1 MKKKLAFLMVA
12 LVAVGAFALQ
22 TSFRAFNNAT
32 AAEDWEITAGAYGL
46 LGQAEQSLVGQT
58 ASVTIDGTSISLTVT
73 ASSIPVTLNG
83 TLSGTTVTFPK
94 GQAVMGTYYLIGS
107 NADQTSVTDIV
118 FTYDEAAQTLTQQT
132 PLIVVSNSPT
142 SIGFAMAYFKDVVLQ
157 GASAST
163 SHYYKKVTTA
173 SDLSNGEYLIVYEG
187 DNTHAAV
194 AFDGSLSTLDVA
206 ENGVAVTISDG
217 AIASSTA
224 LDAATFTIAS
234 TADGYT
240 VKSASGFFVG
250 QTSHANGLKT
260 SETAAAGYYHGI
272 SFDGS
277 GNAVLS
283 IDTSTDAVT
292 QSVTMRYN
300 YADNQLR
307 FRYYKNGQ
315 QPIALYK
322 KVAGEMPV
330 AEFDYYVVGKFSGT
344 DSWGPAPERKMTR
357 NTAADT
363 EEYMLTM
370 NLTANDELKVVK
382 SSDGTTVD
390 TWYPDPG
397 DNYAI
402 TAAGEYT
409 VYFRPNG
416 DGNNDWYCNVIYV
429 AATPISTIAEAQAA
443 DAGTTVTVEGTVVA
457 SAASGA
463 VLYDGTD
470 FIYYYN
476 TSNALQLKHK
486 VRMKGAVSVYGGAKQ
501 FNSDAVIT
509 DLGEVDYSD
518 PDPVV
523 LDGAALNATVTAGT
537 VTRQF
542 VALQGHLNINGNYYN
557 ITVEGAEGVQGSIVK
572 PKEDLSAYND
582 KDVVVYGYAMYMTGS
597 TTKYVYIVST
607 IVGEPLDP
615 VEPVV
620 WPEGV
625 EGETWSITTT
635 AAQTGGAT
643 QNIENEPCRVA
654 YLADAAEA
662 YLQAPFTLQGRQFV
676 VTLKGSVDANKN
688 VTIPMGQLVAQ
699 DPTQGL
705 SAYIFAKNADQEF
718 DDVVLT
724 YSETAEKLSLKYEG
738 NIYLYLTGDPGS
750 TDVPVFT
757 LTNTEVFKELS
768 VQSDG
773 LYIVGNTINNWDVT
787 NMTAMTY
794 NEQTQAY
801 EYVLSATETSYFAIS
816 DVDADANTVV
826 DYNKDMREY
835 TSFPFYVMGYEP
847 QFSAEEGLISENPG
861 GWYQYFIAD
870 GVNVEVGQA
879 YKLTCE
885 IKSAKAGNVT
895 AVMRWSWDE
904 DPSTGTLALEA
915 GDWKEYS
922 CLFAPVNGSPVG
934 VILQPGT
941 FDGRFCIRNV
951 KISHVEGNWDDFNR
965 NHRYALGQG
974 DVDATLNEEV
984 QLQKVNGTI
993 VVPAGD
999 YKISVTNDMKMTIT
1013 GEAPAPDQLYLV
1025 GNTINNWD
1033 LSNMT
1038 AMTYNSLD
1046 RTFSYNLTADEKTYF
1061 AVSDVDADANTV
1073 VDYNQDMREYTS
1085 FPFYVMGYEPQF
1097 SAEEGL
1103 ISENPGGWY
1112 QYFIADGVNVEVG
1125 QAYKLTCEIKSAKAG
1140 NVTAVMRWSWD
1151 EDPST
1156 GTLALEAGD
1165 WKEYSCLFAP
1175 VNGSPV
1181 GVILQ
1186 PGTFDGRFCI
1196 RNVKI
1201 THEEGNWTD
1210 FNANHRYALGEGDV
1224 DATLNEELQLQKV
1237 NGSVVLNP
1245 GEYTITIDENMKMTI
1260 TGEEAP
1266 QQEKL
1271 YIIGSMNGW
1280 DRTAMT
1286 EMTIDAA
1293 TGNYMYEYSP
1303 TEEAYFAFAT
1313 YQQTAEEAEA
1323 DPNWETFNSEYRWAI
1338 AEGDQLAELDTPY
1351 DLQKVNGTIKLPAGQ
1366 YFIIVTPE
1374 MRMMITGEVGPTL
1387 EDGFYVV
1394 GNMTDW
1400 VPNADYK
1407 MTENTEAGDV
1417 LEFMYTM
1424 DLTTTSQF
1432 KIVKVEGNNQT
1443 WYPDGMG
1450 NNYGEHGE
1458 ITADGE
1464 YNIYFRPNADGGD
1477 DWFYNVIFVAPVGEE
1492 PNPYLDGD
1500 FIYWTADDVCNKGE
1514 AEDSYGSESFYVT
1527 CVDTDNNKHQVDANN
1542 AYFGDANHQVKFTH
1556 RFKTGGKSSA
1566 KNSLTLTIP
1575 SDGKLSVYVRTGSND
1590 ATDRNLVLTQAETEL
1605 YNAVVQEADAILV
1618 APEDLNADS
1627 PAKAE
1632 GDPVKVYPIIT
1643 VDVVAGEVIVGYPVN
1658 GLNFYAFQ
1666 LVSETTGIVN
1676 IMPEQQGFDESLP
1689 AYNLQGQRVT
1699 KSYRG
1704 IVIQNGRKFMNK

>member
-58 ASVTIDGTSISLTVT
+58 ASVTVDGTSISLTVT

-107 NADQTSVTDIV
+107 NADQTSVTDVV

-187 DNTHAAV
+187 NSSHAAV
-194 AFDGSLSTLDVA
+194 AFDGSRETLDGA
-206 ENGVAVTISDG
+206 NNGVEVTISDG
-217 AIASSTA
+217 AIASSTT
-224 LDAATFTIAS
+224 LDAATFSIDLTNG
-234 TADGYT
+234 TL
-240 VKSASGFFVG
+240 KSASGFYIGV
-250 QTSHANGLKT
+250 TTNSNGLKQ
-260 SETAAAGYYHGI
+260 
-272 SFDGS
+272 
-277 GNAVLS
+277 
-283 IDTSTDAVT
+283 STDASAYSNTFSIDDAGNTVIVAGFEG
-292 QSVTMRYN
+292 STMYLRYN
-300 YADNQLR
+300 YASDQLR
-307 FRYYKNGQ
+307 FRYYKNAAQ

-344 DSWGPAPERKMTR
+344 ESWGPAPERKMTR

-370 NLTANDELKVVK
+370 NLAANDELKVVK

-402 TAAGEYT
+402 TADGEYT

-582 KDVVVYGYAMYMTGS
+582 KDVVVYGYAMYMTGN

-635 AAQTGGAT
+635 AAQTGGTT

-654 YLADAAEA
+654 YLPDAAEA

-738 NIYLYLTGDPGS
+738 SIYLYLTGDPGS

-757 LTNTEVFKELS
+757 LTNTEVFKELTAPAANYY
-768 VQSDG
+768 V
-773 LYIVGNTINNWDVT
+773 VGNFDGTDSWSPAPERKMTLNTEADTEEYMLTLNLTTTDQFKVVKSNNGTSIDTWYPTGMD
-787 NMTAMTY
+787 NNYGQHGEITADG
-794 NEQTQAY
+794 
-801 EYVLSATETSYFAIS
+801 EYTVYFRPNGDGGDDWFNGVIYVASNAGPADNVLWSS
-816 DVDADANTVV
+816 DEPVAAAWYADP
-826 DYNKDMREY
+826 YDMRVPVEKFDNVKVGDRVHVA
-835 TSFPFYVMGYEP
+835 TLRDAAGGLWDAQVVLKDGWWTD
-847 QFSAEEGLISENPG
+847 AE
-861 GWYQYFIAD
+861 A
-870 GVNVEVGQA
+870 GVP
-879 YKLTCE
+879 C
-885 IKSAKAGNVT
+885 GNVT
-895 AVMRWSWDE
+895 EGDVAIAITGDMLKNFKARGGMIIGGAGYSSKLVTLEKTDFTGSDLSVWVGE
-904 DPSTGTLALEA
+904 PSTGAVTVAAPHVKNANNFQGVQA
-915 GDWKEYS
+915 GDIIRVHTTGDAGSWIIIQYS
-922 CLFAPVNGSPVG
+922 GS
-934 VILQPGT
+934 
-941 FDGRFCIRNV
+941 D
-951 KISHVEGNWDDFNR
+951 
-965 NHRYALGQG
+965 
-974 DVDATLNEEV
+974 
-984 QLQKVNGTI
+984 
-993 VVPAGD
+993 
-999 YKISVTNDMKMTIT
+999 T
-1013 GEAPAPDQLYLV
+1013 GWQ
-1025 GNTINNWD
+1025 
-1033 LSNMT
+1033 
-1038 AMTYNSLD
+1038 
-1046 RTFSYNLTADEKTYF
+1046 
-1061 AVSDVDADANTV
+1061 
-1073 VDYNQDMREYTS
+1073 
-1085 FPFYVMGYEPQF
+1085 
-1097 SAEEGL
+1097 
-1103 ISENPGGWY
+1103 
-1112 QYFIADGVNVEVG
+1112 
-1125 QAYKLTCEIKSAKAG
+1125 
-1140 NVTAVMRWSWD
+1140 
-1151 EDPST
+1151 
-1156 GTLALEAGD
+1156 
-1165 WKEYSCLFAP
+1165 
-1175 VNGSPV
+1175 
-1181 GVILQ
+1181 
-1186 PGTFDGRFCI
+1186 
-1196 RNVKI
+1196 
-1201 THEEGNWTD
+1201 WTD
-1210 FNANHRYALGEGDV
+1210 FVNMPATPSDEGIDFVITEENIEQMKIDGFIINHSG
-1224 DATLNEELQLQKV
+1224 
-1237 NGSVVLNP
+1237 
-1245 GEYTITIDENMKMTI
+1245 YTITQIELLP
-1260 TGEEAP
+1260 AP
-1266 QQEKL
+1266 EPDPEKL

-1286 EMTIDAA
+1286 EMPIDAA

-1374 MRMMITGEVGPTL
+1374 MQLMITGSVTPQP
-1387 EDGFYVV
+1387 DPDYYVV
-1394 GNMTDW
+1394 GESTPLGLAWGVVEAN
-1400 VPNADYK
+1400 K
-1407 MTENTEAGDV
+1407 MELQQPDRSSDDKIYVKKYENVEFAVGDV
-1417 LEFMYTM
+1417 IKY
-1424 DLTTTSQF
+1424 
-1432 KIVKVEGNNQT
+1432 KVGASTNGTDIST
-1443 WYPDGMG
+1443 WYPEGVD
-1450 NNYGEHGE
+1450 NEYTAE
-1458 ITADGE
+1458 IEVAGT
-1464 YNIYFRPNADGGD
+1464 
-1477 DWFYNVIFVAPVGEE
+1477 YNVTFTFNATQSTTEVPVIDINVESVSNPELNGDWIF
-1492 PNPYLDGD
+1492 
-1500 FIYWTADDVCNKGE
+1500 WTEDDVCAQGS
-1514 AEDSYGSESFYVT
+1514 AETLYGTDDFYVSL
-1527 CVDTDNNKHQVDANN
+1527 VDTDGKHAVDANN
-1542 AYFGDANHQVKFTH
+1542 AYFGDATQQIKFTH
-1556 RFKTGGKSSA
+1556 RFKTGGKSGA
-1566 KNSLTLTIP
+1566 KNSMTLTIP
-1575 SDGKLSVYVRTGSND
+1575 SDGKLSVYVRTGSNSE
-1590 ATDRNLVLTQAETEL
+1590 TNRNLVLTQDENEL
-1605 YNAVVQEADAILV
+1605 YNQVVQEADAIQV
-1618 APEDLNADS
+1618 APEDLNVVNL
-1627 PAKAE
+1627 AKAD

-1643 VDVVAGEVIVGYPVN
+1643 VDVVAGELSVGYPT
-1658 GLNFYAFQ
+1658 GSLNFYAFQ
-1666 LVSETTGIVN
+1666 FVSETTGIVN

>member
-32 AAEDWEITAGAYGL
+32 AAEDWEITAGAYSL

-83 TLSGTTVTFPK
+83 TLNGITATFPK
-94 GQAVMGTYYLIGS
+94 GQAVMGTYYLLGS
-107 NADQTSVTDIV
+107 NANQSTVTDIV
-118 FTYDEAAQTLTQQT
+118 FTYNATAKTLTQQT
-132 PLIVVSNSPT
+132 PRIVVSTAEDAVTNP
-142 SIGFAMAYFKDVVLQ
+142 MAYMKDVVLQ
-157 GASAST
+157 GPDGVMADAVIDFSGNTDNWGIGTTKLYDENSFSYGDLTIKLKGT
-163 SHYYKKVTTA
+163 SGGGYRWYDSGNIILGKKDA
-173 SDLSNGEYLIVYEG
+173 YLELP
-187 DNTHAAV
+187 
-194 AFDGSLSTLDVA
+194 AFDFNVAKIEVVGTSGASEAVKQNIFVGS
-206 ENGVAVTISDG
+206 VAV
-217 AIASSTA
+217 ST
-224 LDAATFTIAS
+224 
-234 TADGYT
+234 
-240 VKSASGFFVG
+240 
-250 QTSHANGLKT
+250 
-260 SETAAAGYYHGI
+260 ETTGMKNVTQEYEIDPAYQAAGNIYRLVVTSSHNTQI
-272 SFDGS
+272 TK
-277 GNAVLS
+277 VLVYKQTG
-283 IDTSTDAVT
+283 DT
-292 QSVTMRYN
+292 
-300 YADNQLR
+300 
-307 FRYYKNGQ
+307 
-315 QPIALYK
+315 P
-322 KVAGEMPV
+322 PV
-330 AEFDYYVVGKFSGT
+330 PAANYYVVGKFGGT

-370 NLTANDELKVVK
+370 NLAANDQLKVVK

-402 TAAGEYT
+402 TADGEYT

-443 DAGTTVTVEGTVVA
+443 DAGTTLTVEGTVVA

-572 PKEDLSAYND
+572 PKEDLSSYND

-597 TTKYVYIVST
+597 NTKYVYIVST

-773 LYIVGNTINNWDVT
+773 LYIVGNTINNWDLT

-835 TSFPFYVMGYEP
+835 TSFPFYVMGYTP
-847 QFSAEEGLISENPG
+847 QFSAEEGLISESPDG
-861 GWYQYFIAD
+861 AWYQYFIAD
-870 GVNVEVGQA
+870 GVEVEVGQA
-879 YKLTCE
+879 YMLTCE
-885 IKSAKAGNVT
+885 IKSEKAGNIG
-895 AVMRWSWDE
+895 ANMRWSWGE

-922 CLFAPVNGSPVG
+922 CLFAPVNGTSVG

-1046 RTFSYNLTADEKTYF
+1046 RTFTYNLTAEEKTYF

-1073 VDYNQDMREYTS
+1073 VDYNKDMREYTS
-1085 FPFYVMGYEPQF
+1085 FPFYVMGYTPQF

-1103 ISENPGGWY
+1103 ISESPDGAWY
-1112 QYFIADGVNVEVG
+1112 QYFIADGVEVEVG
-1125 QAYKLTCEIKSAKAG
+1125 QAYMLTCEIKSEKAG
-1140 NVTAVMRWSWD
+1140 NIGANMRWSWG

-1175 VNGSPV
+1175 VNGTSV

-1245 GEYTITIDENMKMTI
+1245 GEYTITIDENKKMTI

-1286 EMTIDAA
+1286 EMPIDAA

-1338 AEGDQLAELDTPY
+1338 AEGDVLAELDTPY

-1374 MRMMITGEVGPTL
+1374 MQLMITGSVTPQP
-1387 EDGFYVV
+1387 DPDYYVV
-1394 GNMTDW
+1394 GESTPLGLAWGVVEAN
-1400 VPNADYK
+1400 K
-1407 MTENTEAGDV
+1407 MELQQPDRSSDDKIYVKTYENVEFTAGDV
-1417 LEFMYTM
+1417 IK
-1424 DLTTTSQF
+1424 F
-1432 KIVKVEGNNQT
+1432 KVGASTNGTDIST
-1443 WYPDGMG
+1443 WYPEGMDNEYTAEIAMDGTYKVTFTF
-1450 NNYGEHGE
+1450 NATQSTTEDPV
-1458 ITADGE
+1458 IDI
-1464 YNIYFRPNADGGD
+1464 NIESESNPELNGD
-1477 DWFYNVIFVAPVGEE
+1477 WIF
-1492 PNPYLDGD
+1492 
-1500 FIYWTADDVCNKGE
+1500 WTEDDVCAQGS
-1514 AEDSYGSESFYVT
+1514 AETLYGTDDFYVSL
-1527 CVDTDNNKHQVDANN
+1527 VDTDGKHAVDANN
-1542 AYFGDANHQVKFTH
+1542 AYFGDATQQIKFTH
-1556 RFKTGGKSSA
+1556 RFKTGGKSGA
-1566 KNSLTLTIP
+1566 KNSMTLTIP
-1575 SDGKLSVYVRTGSND
+1575 SDGKLSVYVRTGSNS
-1590 ATDRNLVLTQAETEL
+1590 ATDRNLVLTQDENEL
-1605 YNAVVQEADAILV
+1605 YNQVVQEADAIEV
-1618 APEDLNADS
+1618 APEDLNVVNL
-1627 PAKAE
+1627 AKAD

-1643 VDVVAGEVIVGYPVN
+1643 VDVVAGELSVGYPT
-1658 GLNFYAFQ
+1658 GSLNFYAFQ
-1666 LVSETTGIVN
+1666 FVSETTGIVN

>member
-32 AAEDWEITAGAYGL
+32 AAEDWEITAGAYSL
-46 LGQAEQSLVGQT
+46 LGNAEQSLVGQT

-83 TLSGTTVTFPK
+83 TLNGLTATFPK
-94 GQAVMGTYYLIGS
+94 GQAVMGTYYLLGS
-107 NADQTSVTDIV
+107 NAAQTSVTDIV
-118 FTYDEAAQTLTQQT
+118 FTYNATAKTLTQQT
-132 PLIVVSNSPT
+132 PRIVVSTAEDAVTNP
-142 SIGFAMAYFKDVVLQ
+142 MAYMKDVVLQ
-157 GASAST
+157 GPDGVMADAVIDFSGNTDNWGIGTTKLYDENSFSYGDLTIKLKGT
-163 SHYYKKVTTA
+163 SGGGYRWYDSGNIILGKKDA
-173 SDLSNGEYLIVYEG
+173 YLELP
-187 DNTHAAV
+187 
-194 AFDGSLSTLDVA
+194 AFDFNVAKIEVVGTSGASEAVKQNIFVGS
-206 ENGVAVTISDG
+206 VAV
-217 AIASSTA
+217 ST
-224 LDAATFTIAS
+224 
-234 TADGYT
+234 
-240 VKSASGFFVG
+240 
-250 QTSHANGLKT
+250 
-260 SETAAAGYYHGI
+260 ETTGMKNVTQEYEIDPAYQAAGNIYRLVVTSSHNTQI
-272 SFDGS
+272 TK
-277 GNAVLS
+277 VLVYKQTG
-283 IDTSTDAVT
+283 DTPPAPAA
-292 QSVTMRYN
+292 N
-300 YADNQLR
+300 
-307 FRYYKNGQ
+307 
-315 QPIALYK
+315 
-322 KVAGEMPV
+322 
-330 AEFDYYVVGKFSGT
+330 YYVVGKFGGT

-370 NLTANDELKVVK
+370 NLAANDELKVVK

-402 TAAGEYT
+402 TADGEYT
-409 VYFRPNG
+409 IYFRPNG

-443 DAGTTVTVEGTVVA
+443 DAGTAVTVEGTVVA

-597 TTKYVYIVST
+597 NTKYVYIVST

-738 NIYLYLTGDPGS
+738 NIYLYLTGDPGAN
-750 TDVPVFT
+750 DNPVFT

-773 LYIVGNTINNWDVT
+773 LYIVGNTINNWDLT

-835 TSFPFYVMGYEP
+835 TSFPFYVMDYTP
-847 QFSAEEGLISENPG
+847 QFSAEEGLISESPG

-870 GVNVEVGQA
+870 GVEVEPGKA
-879 YKLTCE
+879 YTLTCE
-885 IKSAKAGNVT
+885 IKSAKAGNIG
-895 AVMRWSWDE
+895 ANMRWAWNDDGVVAS
-904 DPSTGTLALEA
+904 TLAIEA

-922 CLFAPVNGSPVG
+922 CTFASVNGSRVG

-1013 GEAPAPDQLYLV
+1013 GEAPAPDQIYLV

-1073 VDYNQDMREYTS
+1073 VDYNKDMREYTS
-1085 FPFYVMGYEPQF
+1085 FPFYVMDYTPQF

-1103 ISENPGGWY
+1103 ISESPGGWY
-1112 QYFIADGVNVEVG
+1112 QYFIADGVEVEPG
-1125 QAYKLTCEIKSAKAG
+1125 KAYTLTCEIKSAKAG
-1140 NVTAVMRWSWD
+1140 NIGANMRWAWNDDGVVAS
-1151 EDPST
+1151 
-1156 GTLALEAGD
+1156 TLAIEAGD
-1165 WKEYSCLFAP
+1165 WKEYSCTFAS
-1175 VNGSPV
+1175 VNGSRV

-1201 THEEGNWTD
+1201 THEEGNWDD

-1260 TGEEAP
+1260 TGE
-1266 QQEKL
+1266 
-1271 YIIGSMNGW
+1271 
-1280 DRTAMT
+1280 
-1286 EMTIDAA
+1286 
-1293 TGNYMYEYSP
+1293 
-1303 TEEAYFAFAT
+1303 
-1313 YQQTAEEAEA
+1313 
-1323 DPNWETFNSEYRWAI
+1323 
-1338 AEGDQLAELDTPY
+1338 
-1351 DLQKVNGTIKLPAGQ
+1351 
-1366 YFIIVTPE
+1366 
-1374 MRMMITGEVGPTL
+1374 VGPTL

-1417 LEFMYTM
+1417 LEFMFTM

-1500 FIYWTADDVCNKGE
+1500 FIYWTADDVCSAG
-1514 AEDSYGSESFYVT
+1514 AAQPTYGSDSFYMT
-1527 CVDTDNNKHQVDANN
+1527 CVDTDGKHAVDANN

-1556 RFKTGGKSSA
+1556 RFKSGGKSGA
-1566 KNSLTLTIP
+1566 KNSITLTIP
-1575 SDGKLSVYVRTGSND
+1575 GEGKLSVYVRTASND
-1590 ATDRNLVLTQAETEL
+1590 ATDRNLVLTQGETEL
-1605 YNAVVQEADAILV
+1605 FNQVVQEADAVLV

-1643 VDVVAGEVIVGYPVN
+1643 VDVVAGEVSVGYPT
-1658 GLNFYAFQ
+1658 GALNFYAFQ
-1666 LVSETTGIVN
+1666 YVGEGTGIIN
-1676 IMPEQQGFDESLP
+1676 IMSEQKPMFDESLP

>member
-32 AAEDWEITAGAYGL
+32 AAEDWEITAGAYSL
-46 LGQAEQSLVGQT
+46 LGNAEQSLVGQT
-58 ASVTIDGTSISLTVT
+58 ASVTIDGNDVTLSVT

-94 GQAVMGTYYLIGS
+94 GQAVMGQYYLLGS
-107 NADQTSVTDIV
+107 NAAQTSVTDIV
-118 FTYDEAAQTLTQQT
+118 FTYDATAKTLTQQT
-132 PLIVVSNSPT
+132 PRIVVSNSAT
-142 SIGFAMAYFKDVVLQ
+142 SIGTVMGYIKDVVLQ
-157 GASAST
+157 GANAST
-163 SHYYKKVTTA
+163 SHYYKKVTSTSDIA
-173 SDLSNGEYLIVYEG
+173 SGEYLVVYEG
-187 DNTHAAV
+187 NSSHDAY
-194 AFDGSLSTLDVA
+194 AFNGALETLDA
-206 ENGVAVTISDG
+206 ASNGVSVEISGG
-217 AIASSTA
+217 AIASSQSI
-224 LDAATFTIAS
+224 DAAVFTIDKTS
-234 TADGYT
+234 GTL
-240 VKSASGFFVG
+240 KSASGLYIGV
-250 QTSHANGLKT
+250 SSNSNGLKQST
-260 SETAAAGYYHGI
+260 DASAYANTFSIDDA
-272 SFDGS
+272 
-277 GNAVLS
+277 GNAV
-283 IDTSTDAVT
+283 IVADFEG
-292 QSVTMRYN
+292 SVMYLRYN
-300 YADNQLR
+300 YASDQQR
-307 FRYYKNGQ
+307 FRYYKNASQ

-330 AEFDYYVVGKFSGT
+330 AEFDYYVVGNMT
-344 DSWGPAPERKMTR
+344 DWVPNADYKMTR
-357 NTAADT
+357 NTAADV
-363 EEYMLTM
+363 EEYMLTL
-370 NLTANDELKVVK
+370 NFNAGDEIKVVK

-402 TAAGEYT
+402 TADGEYT
-409 VYFRPNG
+409 IYFRPNG

-523 LDGAALNATVTAGT
+523 LDGVALNATVTAGT

-557 ITVEGAEGVQGSIVK
+557 ITVEGAEGVQASIVK

-597 TTKYVYIVST
+597 NTKYVYIVST

-724 YSETAEKLSLKYEG
+724 YSETAEKQSLKYEG
-738 NIYLYLTGDPGS
+738 NIYLYLTGDPGAN
-750 TDVPVFT
+750 DNPVFT

-773 LYIVGNTINNWDVT
+773 LYIVGNTINNWDLT

-835 TSFPFYVMGYEP
+835 TSFPFYVMDYTP
-847 QFSAEEGLISENPG
+847 QFSAEEGLISESPG

-870 GVNVEVGQA
+870 GVEVEPGKA
-879 YKLTCE
+879 YTLTCE
-885 IKSAKAGNVT
+885 IKSAKAGNIG
-895 AVMRWSWDE
+895 ANMRWAWNDDGVVAS
-904 DPSTGTLALEA
+904 TLAIEA

-922 CLFAPVNGSPVG
+922 CTFASVNGSPVG

-1013 GEAPAPDQLYLV
+1013 GEAPAPDQIYLV

-1073 VDYNQDMREYTS
+1073 VDYNKDMREYTS
-1085 FPFYVMGYEPQF
+1085 FPFYVMDYTPQF

-1103 ISENPGGWY
+1103 ISESPGGWY
-1112 QYFIADGVNVEVG
+1112 QYFIADGVEVEPG
-1125 QAYKLTCEIKSAKAG
+1125 KAYTLTCEIKSAKAG
-1140 NVTAVMRWSWD
+1140 NIGANMRWAWNDDGVVAS
-1151 EDPST
+1151 
-1156 GTLALEAGD
+1156 TLAIEAGD
-1165 WKEYSCLFAP
+1165 WKEYSCTFAS

-1201 THEEGNWTD
+1201 THEEGNWDD

-1260 TGEEAP
+1260 TGE
-1266 QQEKL
+1266 
-1271 YIIGSMNGW
+1271 
-1280 DRTAMT
+1280 
-1286 EMTIDAA
+1286 
-1293 TGNYMYEYSP
+1293 
-1303 TEEAYFAFAT
+1303 
-1313 YQQTAEEAEA
+1313 
-1323 DPNWETFNSEYRWAI
+1323 
-1338 AEGDQLAELDTPY
+1338 
-1351 DLQKVNGTIKLPAGQ
+1351 
-1366 YFIIVTPE
+1366 
-1374 MRMMITGEVGPTL
+1374 VGPTL

-1417 LEFMYTM
+1417 LEFMFTM

-1477 DWFYNVIFVAPVGEE
+1477 DWFYSVIFVAPVGEE

-1500 FIYWTADDVCNKGE
+1500 FIYWTADDVCSAG
-1514 AEDSYGSESFYVT
+1514 AAQPTYGSDSFYMT
-1527 CVDTDNNKHQVDANN
+1527 CVDTDGKHAVDANN

-1556 RFKTGGKSSA
+1556 RFKSGGKSGA
-1566 KNSLTLTIP
+1566 KNSITLTIP
-1575 SDGKLSVYVRTGSND
+1575 GEGKLSVYVRTASND
-1590 ATDRNLVLTQAETEL
+1590 ATDRNLVLTQGETEL
-1605 YNAVVQEADAILV
+1605 FNQVVQEADAVLV

-1643 VDVVAGEVIVGYPVN
+1643 VDVVAGEVSVGYPT
-1658 GLNFYAFQ
+1658 GALNFYAFQ
-1666 LVSETTGIVN
+1666 YVGEGTGIIN
-1676 IMPEQQGFDESLP
+1676 IMSEQKPMFDESLP

>member
-22 TSFRAFNNAT
+22 TSFRALNNAT
-32 AAEDWEITAGAYGL
+32 AAEDWEITAGAYSL
-46 LGQAEQSLVGQT
+46 LGNAEQSLVGQT
-58 ASVTIDGTSISLTVT
+58 ASVTIDGNDVTLSVT
-73 ASSIPVTLNG
+73 ASNIPVTLNG

-94 GQAVMGTYYLIGS
+94 GQAVMGQYYLLGS

-118 FTYDEAAQTLTQQT
+118 FTYDATAKTLTQQT
-132 PLIVVSNSPT
+132 PRIVVSMAEDAVTNP
-142 SIGFAMAYFKDVVLQ
+142 MAYMKDVVLQ
-157 GASAST
+157 GPNAST

-240 VKSASGFFVG
+240 VKSASGLFVG

-300 YADNQLR
+300 YAENQLR

-344 DSWGPAPERKMTR
+344 ESWGPAPERKMTR

-370 NLTANDELKVVK
+370 NLAANDELKVVK

-402 TAAGEYT
+402 TADGEYT
-409 VYFRPNG
+409 IYFRPNG

-457 SAASGA
+457 SAANGA

-470 FIYYYN
+470 YIYYYN

-542 VALQGHLNINGNYYN
+542 VALQGHLTISGNYYN
-557 ITVEGAEGVQGSIVK
+557 VTVEGAEGVQASLVK
-572 PKEDLSAYND
+572 PKEDLSSLND
-582 KDVVVYGYAMYMTGS
+582 KDVVICGYAMYMTGS
-597 TTKYVYIVST
+597 NTKYVYIVAT
-607 IVGEPLDP
+607 IVGEPDVL
-615 VEPVV
+615 EPVV

-699 DPTQGL
+699 DEQTGMN
-705 SAYIFAKNADQEF
+705 AFIFAKNADQEF

-738 NIYLYLTGDPGS
+738 NIYLYLTGDPGAN
-750 TDVPVFT
+750 DNPVFT
-757 LTNTEVFKELS
+757 LTNTEVFKE
-768 VQSDG
+768 
-773 LYIVGNTINNWDVT
+773 IE
-787 NMTAMTY
+787 A
-794 NEQTQAY
+794 
-801 EYVLSATETSYFAIS
+801 
-816 DVDADANTVV
+816 
-826 DYNKDMREY
+826 
-835 TSFPFYVMGYEP
+835 
-847 QFSAEEGLISENPG
+847 SE
-861 GWYQYFIAD
+861 
-870 GVNVEVGQA
+870 
-879 YKLTCE
+879 
-885 IKSAKAGNVT
+885 
-895 AVMRWSWDE
+895 
-904 DPSTGTLALEA
+904 
-915 GDWKEYS
+915 
-922 CLFAPVNGSPVG
+922 
-934 VILQPGT
+934 
-941 FDGRFCIRNV
+941 
-951 KISHVEGNWDDFNR
+951 
-965 NHRYALGQG
+965 
-974 DVDATLNEEV
+974 
-984 QLQKVNGTI
+984 
-993 VVPAGD
+993 
-999 YKISVTNDMKMTIT
+999 
-1013 GEAPAPDQLYLV
+1013 
-1025 GNTINNWD
+1025 
-1033 LSNMT
+1033 
-1038 AMTYNSLD
+1038 
-1046 RTFSYNLTADEKTYF
+1046 
-1061 AVSDVDADANTV
+1061 
-1073 VDYNQDMREYTS
+1073 
-1085 FPFYVMGYEPQF
+1085 
-1097 SAEEGL
+1097 
-1103 ISENPGGWY
+1103 
-1112 QYFIADGVNVEVG
+1112 
-1125 QAYKLTCEIKSAKAG
+1125 
-1140 NVTAVMRWSWD
+1140 
-1151 EDPST
+1151 
-1156 GTLALEAGD
+1156 
-1165 WKEYSCLFAP
+1165 
-1175 VNGSPV
+1175 
-1181 GVILQ
+1181 
-1186 PGTFDGRFCI
+1186 
-1196 RNVKI
+1196 
-1201 THEEGNWTD
+1201 
-1210 FNANHRYALGEGDV
+1210 
-1224 DATLNEELQLQKV
+1224 
-1237 NGSVVLNP
+1237 
-1245 GEYTITIDENMKMTI
+1245 
-1260 TGEEAP
+1260 
-1266 QQEKL
+1266 
-1271 YIIGSMNGW
+1271 
-1280 DRTAMT
+1280 
-1286 EMTIDAA
+1286 
-1293 TGNYMYEYSP
+1293 
-1303 TEEAYFAFAT
+1303 
-1313 YQQTAEEAEA
+1313 
-1323 DPNWETFNSEYRWAI
+1323 
-1338 AEGDQLAELDTPY
+1338 
-1351 DLQKVNGTIKLPAGQ
+1351 
-1366 YFIIVTPE
+1366 
-1374 MRMMITGEVGPTL
+1374 
-1387 EDGFYVV
+1387 EDGYYVV
-1394 GNMTDW
+1394 GNMTEW
-1400 VPNADYK
+1400 TPNADYK
-1407 MTENTEAGDV
+1407 MTKNEAAETE
-1417 LEFMYTM
+1417 EYMFTM

-1432 KIVKVEGNNQT
+1432 KVVKVEDGEQT

-1450 NNYGEHGE
+1450 NNYGENGE

-1464 YNIYFRPNADGGD
+1464 YTIYFRPNADGGD
-1477 DWFYNVIFVAPVGEE
+1477 DWFYNVIYVAASAEPLPELPGDVIWSSNTPVVLPASWDGSAAPHVAADKFADANVGDVLHIAVEGVAESSNVWSAQVAPYADNVWAQLENGFPVGTGNIPEAYFPITGDMLKLLKANGLIIFGAGYSTRLATLERGVYEGSEYSIWVGDKTLTWTQATVERFHFANAGVEAGMTLKLIYEATGSPNIQLVYGWNEGENYGQVTYGEGFATLEVTEDMIENLTSKGLIVNAAGIRLTQIELLPAAPAAPENLYFLGDSQGWNLAEMPAFTKDADTGNFTYEVTVENEEPGFFFAISDVPSVETPGAEGTEDDWAAVWADFNETHRWAVRAFEDVEIVEGQPMQLSQLEGTLVIKSLGVFTITITPEMMISITKTGEVTPQDPDYYVVGESTPLGLAWGVVE
-1492 PNPYLDGD
+1492 ANKMELQQPDRSSDDKIYVKTYENVEFTAGDVIKFKVGASTNGTDISTWYPEGMGNEYTAEISMDGTYKVTFTFNATQSTTENPVIDINIESVSNPELNGD
-1500 FIYWTADDVCNKGE
+1500 WIFWTEDDVCAQGS
-1514 AEDSYGSESFYVT
+1514 AETLYGTDDFYVSL
-1527 CVDTDNNKHQVDANN
+1527 VDTDGKHAVDANN
-1542 AYFGDANHQVKFTH
+1542 AYFGDATQQIKFTH
-1556 RFKTGGKSSA
+1556 RFKTSGKSGA
-1566 KNSLTLTIP
+1566 KNSMTLTIP
-1575 SDGKLSVYVRTGSND
+1575 SDGKLSVYVRTGSNS
-1590 ATDRNLVLTQAETEL
+1590 ATDRNLVLTQGENEL
-1605 YNAVVQEADAILV
+1605 YNQVVQEADAIEV
-1618 APEDLNADS
+1618 APEDLNVVN

-1643 VDVVAGEVIVGYPVN
+1643 VDVVAGEVAVGYPT
-1658 GLNFYAFQ
+1658 GSLNFYAFQ
-1666 LVSETTGIVN
+1666 FVSETTGIVN